1 MVNEMIGTD
10 DEIER
15 IKREKMIKIMTEK
28 SVELPEG
35 PIHIETVEQFKEYLE
50 KYTTTPIMI
59 DFWAPWCGPCRMLT
73 PIYEKLAAQ
82 FKGKAIFLKLNT
94 EELGSIAQYFGV
106 SSIPLVV
113 LIHENE
119 VKGNW
124 LGLRPI
130 EFYQREIRDF
140 LSKNS
145 E

>member
-1 MVNEMIGTD
+1 MIGTD

-28 SVELPEG
+28 STDSPEA

-50 KYTTTPIMI
+50 KNTSTPILI

-73 PIYEKLAAQ
+73 PIYEKLAEQ
-82 FKGKAIFLKLNT
+82 FKGKVIFLKLNT
-94 EELGSIAQYFGV
+94 EELGSVAQYFGV

-119 VKGNW
+119 VKANW

-130 EFYQREIRDF
+130 EFYQRELKAI
-140 LSKNS
+140 LNKIN